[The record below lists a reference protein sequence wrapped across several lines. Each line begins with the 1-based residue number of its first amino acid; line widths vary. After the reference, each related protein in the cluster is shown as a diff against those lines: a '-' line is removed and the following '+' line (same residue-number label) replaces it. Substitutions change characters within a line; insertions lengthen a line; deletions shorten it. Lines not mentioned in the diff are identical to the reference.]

1 MSKRI
6 SRVNELLQRELSE
19 QLRQRY
25 RSQAVKITISE
36 VETSPDL
43 RNATIFYSVLGD
55 ESDLRDAR
63 KLFRK
68 VGKDLRQQ
76 VSQRITLKYF
86 PNFEFVYDPSMERGS
101 HILDLLD
108 QLDEEETS
116 NND

>member
-25 RSQAVKITISE
+25 RSQAVKITISD

-55 ESDLRDAR
+55 EEDLREAR

-68 VGKDLRQQ
+68 AGKDLREQ
-76 VSQRITLKYF
+76 VRQRVILKYF
-86 PNFEFVYDPSMERGS
+86 PNFEYVYDPSMERGS

-108 QLDEEETS
+108 QLDDE
-116 NND
+116 NPQND

>member
-36 VETSPDL
+36 VQTSPDL
-43 RNATIFYSVLGD
+43 RNATIYYSVLGGEED
-55 ESDLRDAR
+55 IRDAR

-68 VGKDLRQQ
+68 AGKDLRRQ
-76 VSQRITLKYF
+76 VSQHVILKYF
-86 PNFEFVYDPSMERGS
+86 PAFEFVYDPSMERGS

-108 QLDEEETS
+108 ELDEEDSHREA
-116 NND
+116 

>member
-6 SRVNELLQRELSE
+6 TRVNELLQRELSE

-43 RNATIFYSVLGD
+43 RNATIYYSVLGD
-55 ESDLRDAR
+55 EQAQLEAR

-76 VSQRITLKYF
+76 VSQRVILKYF
-86 PNFEFVYDPSMERGS
+86 PNFEYVYDPSMERGS

-108 QLDEEETS
+108 QLDEDDRPT
-116 NND
+116 ND

>member
-43 RNATIFYSVLGD
+43 RNATVFYSVLGSEED
-55 ESDLRDAR
+55 QRDAR

-76 VSQRITLKYF
+76 VSQRVILKYF

-108 QLDEEETS
+108 QLDDEPKPT
-116 NND
+116 DD

>member
-19 QLRQRY
+19 QLRLRY

-43 RNATIFYSVLGD
+43 RNATIYYSVLGD
-55 ESDLRDAR
+55 EADLREAR

-68 VGKDLRQQ
+68 MGKDLRQQ
-76 VSQRITLKYF
+76 VSQRVTLKYF
-86 PNFEFVYDPSMERGS
+86 PNFDYVYDPSMERGA

-108 QLDEEETS
+108 QLDAEQKPS
-116 NND
+116 HD

>member
-19 QLRQRY
+19 QLRLRY

-43 RNATIFYSVLGD
+43 RNATIYYSVLGD
-55 ESDLRDAR
+55 ETDLREAR

-76 VSQRITLKYF
+76 VSQRVTLKYF
-86 PNFEFVYDPSMERGS
+86 PNFDYVYDPSMERGA
-101 HILDLLD
+101 HILELLD
-108 QLDEEETS
+108 QLDDEQNPS
-116 NND
+116 HD